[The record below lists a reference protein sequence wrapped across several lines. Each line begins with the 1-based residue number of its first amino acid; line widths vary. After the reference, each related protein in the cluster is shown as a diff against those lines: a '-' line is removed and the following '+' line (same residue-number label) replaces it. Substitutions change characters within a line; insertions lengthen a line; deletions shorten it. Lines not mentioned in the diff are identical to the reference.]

1 MNTFRELFDQRDRD
15 EIVSA
20 LGARR
25 NIVEAHVR
33 KLKNAERVTTAVAR
47 LDEHEERL
55 DYLNDLIR
63 RICAECD

>member
-20 LGARR
+20 LQARQ
-25 NIVEAHVR
+25 NILEARVR
-33 KLKNAERVTTAVAR
+33 KLRNAERVTDAVAR

-55 DYLNDLIR
+55 GYLTDLIQR
-63 RICAECD
+63 VCAECD